1 MRCLSIFR
9 DRVATASRLLLLLV
23 VLATP
28 GLAQASDNGCAHL
41 EAVASAATQDH
52 ASQGDCHERAATPVE
67 APRNSDEGSEPG
79 TLCCDVGVSCASP
92 EALSASPDHSSF
104 SASLSQFATGLVSGY
119 PSLNPIP
126 DYPPPR
132 A

>member
-9 DRVATASRLLLLLV
+9 DRVANAARLLLLAI

-28 GLAQASDNGCAHL
+28 GLAQASSNGCAHR
-41 EAVASAATQDH
+41 EAIVASAANGHDH
-52 ASQGDCHERAATPVE
+52 ESQGDCHEGTP
-67 APRNSDEGSEPG
+67 APADSDEGTEPAAP
-79 TLCCDVGVSCASP
+79 CCDMGISCASP
-92 EALSASPDHSSF
+92 EALSAGADHSALF
-104 SASLSQFATGLVSGY
+104 PSLSLFATALASGY